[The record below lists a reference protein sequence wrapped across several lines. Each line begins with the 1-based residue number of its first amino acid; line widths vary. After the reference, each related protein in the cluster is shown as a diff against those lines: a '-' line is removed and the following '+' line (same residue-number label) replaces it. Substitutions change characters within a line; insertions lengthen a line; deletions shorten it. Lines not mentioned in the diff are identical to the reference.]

1 MNKSMVSMISAVDA
15 ATAVAGAATYWHNNQ
30 KKVKKTTKKFR
41 RNAKDALKNTSA
53 FISDVSHMF

>member
-1 MNKSMVSMISAVDA
+1 MNKPMVSMLTAVAA
-15 ATAVAGAATYWHNNQ
+15 ATAVAGAATYLHNNP
-30 KKVKKTTKKFR
+30 KMVRKTTKKFR